1 MRIALTMLLF
11 VLLIQGEVALAGPGN
26 SKTPDKDS
34 IRYLRSLNAAL
45 WDELNL
51 NALQR
56 EGGEDTRLDPEND
69 FPKTL
74 KKINK
79 RNIRAILPE
88 FTQASEFWDDLQ
100 KDTQL
105 LAVAPLGLIIHE
117 IISHSS
123 YFMNDRLENFNE
135 ITKEQLSNALVTCHC
150 YTYAKKN
157 NTITSS
163 SKMVTIPTPWL
174 HYAEIVSVLLSGHIT
189 TKDVA
194 FLRQPKNYDEQG
206 QLSPVGFHSIT
217 FDGFPFTDSLIER
230 ISFEDCDFK
239 NTDFRDT
246 KLYCCRFIEC
256 HFKNIAINKETRIE
270 TSDISDCIE
279 EERDRL
285 IKLVGKPQEQED
297 SVLQLLTLLFLL
309 QKPGAL
315 SERYEYADD
324 LVSADYIQKF
334 IGNYQELAKKHPR
347 WISVAT
353 QVLYAAA
360 RYKNERMEGLVT
372 LSKLM
377 QEYSGENL
385 NRLRHLETTDDYY
398 WLNVLNSIDWHDS
411 ELTDNSLLYQSNLR
425 HFLASNNIEARDV
438 PHDNFCLYHV
448 LYDNEL
454 GSSIEDIR
462 TRIQVFMNTY
472 LMSRNEVTAS
482 GGRGLLRQRDVD
494 EYSERF
500 INMDHLLD
508 PDSNSPIT
516 YQMAEQFLDS
526 VNNFGE
532 WLDISSLP
540 LLAIIF
546 ERPLLQIVPGGST
559 VDVGYIHPNGQAESD
574 WREAIQ
580 ESSQPPVV
588 IIHNGANHWLTATFL
603 LALTHLTNDKGC
615 AEQQMSGF

>member
-1 MRIALTMLLF
+1 MI
-11 VLLIQGEVALAGPGN
+11 
-26 SKTPDKDS
+26 
-34 IRYLRSLNAAL
+34 LR
-45 WDELNL
+45 
-51 NALQR
+51 
-56 EGGEDTRLDPEND
+56 
-69 FPKTL
+69 
-74 KKINK
+74 
-79 RNIRAILPE
+79 
-88 FTQASEFWDDLQ
+88 
-100 KDTQL
+100 
-105 LAVAPLGLIIHE
+105 
-117 IISHSS
+117 
-123 YFMNDRLENFNE
+123 
-135 ITKEQLSNALVTCHC
+135 
-150 YTYAKKN
+150 
-157 NTITSS
+157 
-163 SKMVTIPTPWL
+163 
-174 HYAEIVSVLLSGHIT
+174 
-189 TKDVA
+189 
-194 FLRQPKNYDEQG
+194 
-206 QLSPVGFHSIT
+206 
-217 FDGFPFTDSLIER
+217 
-230 ISFEDCDFK
+230 
-239 NTDFRDT
+239 NTDRQ
-246 KLYCCRFIEC
+246 LYCCRFIEC
-256 HFKNIAINKETRIE
+256 HFKNITINKKTRIE
-270 TSDISDCIE
+270 TSNIFYCIP
-279 EERDRL
+279 EEREKL
-285 IKLVGKPQEQED
+285 TKLVGKPQEQED

-315 SERYEYADD
+315 SERYKYADD

-334 IGNYQELAKKHPR
+334 IGNYQELAEKYPR

-360 RYKNERMEGLVT
+360 RYKNKRMEGLVT
-372 LSKLM
+372 LSELM

-385 NRLRHLETTDDYY
+385 NQLRHLETTDDYY
-398 WLNVLNSIDWHDS
+398 WSNVLNSIDWHDS
-411 ELTDNSLLYQSNLR
+411 ELTESSLLYQSNLR

-448 LYDNEL
+448 LCDNEL

-462 TRIQVFMNTY
+462 TRIQAFMNTY

-482 GGRGLLRQRDVD
+482 GGRGLLRQRDID

-559 VDVGYIHPNGQAESD
+559 VDVGYIHSNGQAESN

-580 ESSQPPVV
+580 QSSQSPVV
-588 IIHNGANHWLTATFL
+588 IIHNGANHWFTATFL